1 MKTRL
6 RQIINQLIC
15 FFKGHQPVTL
25 VGGHAVCIR
34 CGLTQG

>member
-6 RQIINQLIC
+6 RQIINRLIC
-15 FFKGHQPVTL
+15 FFKGHRPVTL

-34 CGLTQG
+34 CGKTQ

>member
-6 RQIINQLIC
+6 RQIINPLIC
-15 FFKGHQPVTL
+15 FFKGHRPVTL

-34 CGLTQG
+34 CGKTQ